1 MLQQWESRC
10 NLVLQQ
16 QFDALLNKDEVLR
29 VHIVSVS
36 RDVDLSSFASNMD
49 TDWSYDQASD

>member
-1 MLQQWESRC
+1 MLQQWEARC

-16 QFDALLNKDEVLR
+16 QFDALLNKDELLR

-36 RDVDLSSFASNMD
+36 LDADLSSFASSLD